1 MTTLLDDR
9 PAEAQDFTEPGV
21 YTIGTPS
28 LADWA
33 EGSVDWHVTPQVHGP
48 SWDKDP
54 YWDGPRD
61 PEGYV
66 LPHFTL
72 GYQALKWAS
81 ENLLGEE
88 LDEEGKRLPFRPT
101 PEQVR
106 MVLWFYAIDER
117 GKFLQ
122 RQVTWQRLKG
132 WGKDPMASVIAAIEF
147 VGPCR
152 FIGWTREADE
162 ARGLQAG
169 DPVAAPH
176 PRAWIQTA
184 AVSLKQTKNTM
195 LLFLSLFTDECKREH
210 SIDIG
215 KEVIYAYSGQKQIEA
230 VTSSPRALEGNRPTL
245 VIGNEPHQ
253 WVTSNAGLEMRKAI
267 VRNLTKAKGGG
278 ARVLWITNAYNPNED
293 SAGRLVR
300 ESWEKEQATGISTG
314 VVYDSLEAPVDAR
327 MRPKFPDED
336 KDYDGP
342 EIPRKVKNMLV
353 RRYIGRVLE
362 AVRGGS
368 WWLEIESLTNFI
380 LSPENKMAESR
391 RFFYNQIIA
400 SEESWVDPAAVKAAI
415 SKLAEDYR
423 ARAESKELS
432 ALEAGWLVTPEEPIV
447 LFFDGSK
454 SDDSTA
460 LVACRLSDG
469 YCFLVGVWQK
479 PDGERGK
486 GWLVPRGAVNE
497 RVKMAFKRF
506 NIVAFWGDPSHAK
519 DEEIEVS
526 YWMPYFDMWM
536 NEYKDRLDKMYWP
549 VKSGINT
556 HAINFDMSLVP
567 NLKAFIK
574 AAEQTVEDFHTLN
587 DVEVYAP
594 TFQICGHPVLV
605 NHLNNAVGYADQR
618 GFGTS
623 LAKEHRESN
632 RKIDA
637 AVCLVG
643 ARLLRRSVLNATP
656 EEEEEDAGIIW

>member
-1 MTTLLDDR
+1 MTATIER
-9 PAEAQDFTEPGV
+9 EAIEQDFSEPGV
-21 YTIGTPS
+21 YTIGHPT
-28 LADWA
+28 LADWV
-33 EGSVDWHVTPQVHGP
+33 EGNVDWHVTPQVTGP
-48 SWDKDP
+48 VWDKNP
-54 YWDGPRD
+54 YWEGPRD
-61 PEGYV
+61 PEGYI
-66 LPHFTL
+66 LPYFTL
-72 GYQALKWAS
+72 GYQALKWAR

-88 LDEEGKRLPFRPT
+88 LDEDGKRLPFKPT

-117 GKFLQ
+117 GKFIQ

-152 FIGWTREADE
+152 FLGWANVDMED
-162 ARGLQAG
+162 RGLLRG
-169 DPVAAPH
+169 DPVAGPH

-195 LLFLSLFTDECKREH
+195 LLFLSLFSDDCKREH

-215 KEVIYAYSGQKQIEA
+215 KEVIYAYAGQKQIEA

-253 WVTSNAGLEMRKAI
+253 WVTNNSGLEMRKAI

-300 ESWEKEQATGISTG
+300 ESWEKEQASGVNTG
-314 VVYDSLEAPVDAR
+314 VAYDSLEAPRDAR
-327 MRPKFPDED
+327 MRPRFPDEE

-342 EIPRKVKNMLV
+342 EIPREIKHMLV

-380 LSPENKMAESR
+380 LSPENKMSESR
-391 RFFYNQIIA
+391 RFFYNQIVA
-400 SEESWVDPAAVKAAI
+400 SEESWVDPAAVTAAI
-415 SKLAEDYR
+415 HSMAKENRQRGASSELAV
-423 ARAESKELS
+423 
-432 ALEAGWLVTPEEPIV
+432 LEAGWIVHPEEQIV

-460 LVACRLSDG
+460 LVGCRLSDG
-469 YCFLVGVWQK
+469 YCFLIGVWQK

-486 GWLVPRGAVNE
+486 GWLVPRAAVNE
-497 RVKMAFKRF
+497 RVKMAFERF
-506 NIVAFWGDPSHAK
+506 NIVAFWGDPSHTK

-526 YWMPYFDMWM
+526 YWMPYFDTWM
-536 NEYKDRLDKMYWP
+536 NTYKDRLDKMYWP

-556 HAINFDMSLVP
+556 HAINFDMSLVQ

-574 AAEQTVEDFHTLN
+574 SAEQTVEDFQALN
-587 DVEVYAP
+587 DVEEYAP
-594 TFQICGHPVLV
+594 TFQIDGHPVLI

-623 LAKEHRESN
+623 LAKEHRESA

-643 ARLLRRSVLNATP
+643 ARLLRRAVLNATP
-656 EEEEEDAGIIW
+656 DEEEEDAGEIW